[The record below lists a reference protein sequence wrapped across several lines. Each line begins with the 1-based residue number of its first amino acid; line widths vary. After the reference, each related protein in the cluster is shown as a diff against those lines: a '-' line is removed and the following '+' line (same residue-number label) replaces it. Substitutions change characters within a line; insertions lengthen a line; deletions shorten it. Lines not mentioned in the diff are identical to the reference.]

1 MTNKMLTCK
10 TFALKKKKPPTKN
23 VKSQRVLFAVFYI
36 LFICSYFWLRAHTS
50 LFLSGEPVLLVWK
63 INGQLASVV
72 IASVDHLTR
81 GAPPVPHPITN
92 PDPIPTCCMI
102 HGPELRGCANSL
114 ALCLWFLA
122 FGARACYQC
131 PEYQSPRVIPH
142 NGYWQL
148 PEKGE
153 SEKSQWIGNV
163 SSILRPYTLILNSPK
178 AGNKL
183 QHKLPLCY
191 IVPLF
196 IIYIYFNSQILTL
209 SLPS

>member
-23 VKSQRVLFAVFYI
+23 VKSQRVLFAVFI
-36 LFICSYFWLRAHTS
+36 FIH
-50 LFLSGEPVLLVWK
+50 LLVFLITGPHVAVPVRRASSSCVKDQWST
-63 INGQLASVV
+63 GQCCDCVC
-72 IASVDHLTR
+72 R
-81 GAPPVPHPITN
+81 PPHPRSPTCPPPDPH

-153 SEKSQWIGNV
+153 SEKSQWIRNV

-178 AGNKL
+178 AENKL
-183 QHKLPLCY
+183 QHK
-191 IVPLF
+191 
-196 IIYIYFNSQILTL
+196 NSLLLYHAVIQNW
-209 SLPS
+209 SLLYHCVT